1 MSQLGGRA
9 SYFSNIQ
16 YMDNSKLY
24 KDPDKLG
31 ILVTKPSCYD
41 FQLGQDKSIG
51 RGTYFFFGGPARDL
65 HELLMFFSVC
75 CIHPGNRGGD
85 DDVSRHFVCDT
96 LLTLFL

>member
-1 MSQLGGRA
+1 
-9 SYFSNIQ
+9 
-16 YMDNSKLY
+16 MDNSKLY

-75 CIHPGNRGGD
+75 CIHPG
-85 DDVSRHFVCDT
+85 
-96 LLTLFL
+96 LLLVIVEEMMTCHVILCVIHY